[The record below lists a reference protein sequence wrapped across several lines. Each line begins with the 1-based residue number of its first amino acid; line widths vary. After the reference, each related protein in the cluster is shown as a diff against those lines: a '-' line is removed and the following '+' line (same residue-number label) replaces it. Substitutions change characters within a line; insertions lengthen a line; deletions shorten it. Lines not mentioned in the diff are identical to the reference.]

1 MQSIKSKRA
10 LAVSS
15 ALALVLALG
24 ACTTDDDDPN
34 GTTDDGIGGTTAT
47 TLGDLGGT
55 TLPDT
60 GTTAP

>member
-15 ALALVLALG
+15 ALALVLTLG
-24 ACTTDDDDPN
+24 ACTTDDDPD
-34 GTTDDGIGGTTAT
+34 GTTDGLDGTTAT
-47 TLGDLGGT
+47 TMSDLGGT